1 MKSVP
6 PAVAGGCAKSTRQA
20 EQFTSDPPATAG
32 GTDTLDA
39 KLSIRSAHEQDFKVM
54 NLQLERIELREIELP
69 LKWPFETSFGRT
81 TRRRILIVR
90 VFDTDGAN
98 GYGECVAAEN
108 PFYNHETIDTAWLMT
123 TKYIAPLLA
132 AARVESA
139 AQVSEALA
147 PIRENRMAKAGVEAA
162 MWDMEAKTL
171 QTPLWKHIGG
181 TREEIACGVSIGLQD
196 TTEALLDKITREIE
210 SGYQRIKIKIK
221 PGKDVQ
227 LVEAVRQ
234 RFPSLTLSVDANS
247 AYKIETDASVLKRLD
262 EYNLLMIE
270 QPLAPGDIVDHAKLQ
285 RELKTPICLDE
296 SIVCLTNARHAHELG
311 ACRIIN
317 IKLGRVGGYAEAHA
331 IQSFAQEKDM
341 PVWCGGMLEAG
352 IGRAHNIAL
361 STLPGFT
368 LPGDV
373 SASARYWEE
382 DIIAPLV
389 TVSPKGTIKAP
400 TGHGI
405 GYEVNE
411 ARIEAL
417 TVRRETIPLTSSH

>member
-1 MKSVP
+1 
-6 PAVAGGCAKSTRQA
+6 
-20 EQFTSDPPATAG
+20 
-32 GTDTLDA
+32 
-39 KLSIRSAHEQDFKVM
+39 M
-54 NLQLERIELREIELP
+54 NLQLDRIELREIELP

-90 VFDTDGAN
+90 VFDKDGAS
-98 GYGECVAAEN
+98 GYGECVAGEN
-108 PFYNHETIDTAWLMT
+108 PFFNHETIDTAWLIT
-123 TKYIAPLLA
+123 AGYVAPFLA
-132 AARVESA
+132 AAHIESA
-139 AQVSEALA
+139 AQVSRVLD

-162 MWDMEAKTL
+162 IWDLEAKIA
-171 QTPLWKHIGG
+171 QTPLWRHIGG
-181 TREEIACGVSIGLQD
+181 TRTEITCGVSIGLQSS
-196 TTEALLDKITREIE
+196 TEALLEKVSREVE

-227 LVEAVRQ
+227 LVEAIRKK
-234 RFPSLTLSVDANS
+234 FPAITLSVDANS
-247 AYKIETDASVLKRLD
+247 AYRIETDAPLLKRFD
-262 EYNLLMIE
+262 DYNLLMIE
-270 QPLAPGDIVDHAKLQ
+270 QPLTPGDLVDHSKLQ
-285 RELKTPICLDE
+285 RELRTPICLDE

-317 IKLGRVGGYAEAHA
+317 IKLGRVGGFSEAKA
-331 IQSFAQEKDM
+331 IQAFAQDHGL

-382 DIIAPLV
+382 DIIDPPV

-400 TGHGI
+400 AGHGI

-411 ARIEAL
+411 ARVEAL
-417 TVRRETIPLTSSH
+417 TVRRETVSLI